1 MGNIKFINAGAGSGK
16 TYRLTEMFCDLVEK
30 GAKPSQFILTT
41 YTKAAADEFR
51 SKIKSRLIE
60 KGMSDVLPLVESA
73 HIGTIHSVAQS
84 YIEKYWYLLDMS
96 PALAV
101 REEDEISGIAF
112 ESALIQ
118 ASLAGRISCS
128 AE

>member
-16 TYRLTEMFCDLVEK
+16 TYRLTEMFCEQIEK
-30 GAKPSQFILTT
+30 DAKPSQFILTT

-60 KGMSDVLPLVESA
+60 KGMTDVFPLVESA

-101 REEDEISGIAF
+101 REEDEMKVFIEKTKEIL
-112 ESALIQ
+112 EEQ
-118 ASLAGRISCS
+118 K
-128 AE
+128 